1 MKKFLFIF
9 SFIIMSQISFADIYQ
24 TSRVYGLVNQ
34 EWMLLSTDTICIKI
48 TDTQILINT
57 VDEQIYTIIKSSEI
71 SVKEEGFTIYM
82 KVKNQVNKKFIVNID
97 FIPNEELVLYVYSL
111 ENNDWAIAYV
121 CNL

>member
-1 MKKFLFIF
+1 
-9 SFIIMSQISFADIYQ
+9 MSQISFADIYQ

-34 EWMLLSTDTICIKI
+34 EWMLLGADTIDIKI
-48 TDTQILINT
+48 TDTKIIINT
-57 VDEQIYTIIKSSEI
+57 VDEQIYTILKSSEV

>member
-34 EWMLLSTDTICIKI
+34 EWMLLGTDTIDIKI
-48 TDTQILINT
+48 TDTQIVINT
-57 VDEQIYTIIKSSEI
+57 VDEQVYTILKSSEV

-82 KVKNQVNKKFIVNID
+82 KVKNQVNKKFIINID
-97 FIPNEELVLYVYSL
+97 FIPDEELVLYVYSL